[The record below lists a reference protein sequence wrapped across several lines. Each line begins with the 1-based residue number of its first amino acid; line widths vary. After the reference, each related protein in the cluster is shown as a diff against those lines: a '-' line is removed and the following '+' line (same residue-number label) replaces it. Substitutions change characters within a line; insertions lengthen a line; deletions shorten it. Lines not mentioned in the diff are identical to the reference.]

1 VTVRERLV
9 SKAAEM
15 AKVSVR
21 GGFHLFW
28 GLAVS
33 TVISAV
39 GLIVFARVLGP
50 AGYGLYTIALIAPS
64 LIATFRDWGITS
76 AMIKYTAQYNAENKP
91 ANIRNILVAGLVFET
106 SLGLALSVLSF
117 SLSGFLATTVFHRP
131 SITLLIQVASFTI
144 LTGALMTAAQAA
156 FIGMEKMVPNSI
168 TIVCQSIIKTVLVP
182 VLVILGFG
190 AYGAVVGTTVATL
203 IAGLIGVL
211 LMWTIYR
218 NLPKPNNGE
227 YKLRLAENV
236 KSMFKYG
243 LPLSI
248 SSILNGF
255 LVQFYTFLMVIYAS
269 DLLIGNYS
277 VANNFAVLITFFASP
292 IATMLFPAFSK
303 LDAQKEKETLQNVFQ
318 YSVKYAALLVV
329 PTATAMIVL
338 AQPAVFTLF
347 GDKYTASP
355 LFLALLAFG
364 SLYVAFGYLSFG
376 NLINGQGETGLYLKL
391 TLINVATGFALSL
404 ILIPPFGIL
413 GLIATTLIDGI
424 PGLII
429 GLLWIRGHYTV
440 TVDWASSAKI
450 LLSSAIAAGATYA
463 ILSQL
468 NLSSWINLIIGLAAF
483 LLVFLLS
490 IVLTRAVNQSD
501 INNLREM
508 TRELRPLQ
516 TPINLILNII
526 EKLMTA
532 FHQ

>member
-1 VTVRERLV
+1 V

-15 AKVSVR
+15 AKVSAR

-33 TVISAV
+33 AVISAV
-39 GLIVFARVLGP
+39 GVIVFARVLGP
-50 AGYGLYTIALIAPS
+50 TGLGLYTIALTAPN
-64 LIATFRDWGITS
+64 LIATFRDWGINS
-76 AMIKYTAQYNAENKP
+76 AMIKYTAQYRGENKP
-91 ANIRNILVAGLVFET
+91 ANIKNILVAGLVFET

-131 SITLLIQVASFTI
+131 TIALLIQVASFTI
-144 LTGALMTAAQAA
+144 LTGALMTAAQAV
-156 FIGMEKMVPNSI
+156 FTGMEKMVPNSI

-182 VLVILGFG
+182 ALVILGFG
-190 AYGAVVGTTVATL
+190 VHGAVVGATVATL

-227 YKLRLAENV
+227 YKLSLAENV
-236 KSMFKYG
+236 KFMFKYG

-248 SSILNGF
+248 SSILSGF
-255 LVQFYTFLMVIYAS
+255 LTQFYNFLIVIYAS

-277 VANNFAVLITFFASP
+277 VANKFVVLITFFVTP
-292 IATMLFPAFSK
+292 ITTMLFPAFSK
-303 LDAQKEKETLQNVFQ
+303 LDPQKEKETLQNVFQ

-329 PTATAMIVL
+329 PTATAIIVL

-347 GDKYTASP
+347 GDNYAQAP
-355 LFLALLAFG
+355 LFLALLAIG
-364 SLYVAFGYLSFG
+364 YLYVAFGNLSLG
-376 NLINGQGETGLYLKL
+376 NLINGQGETRLYLKL
-391 TLINVATGFALSL
+391 TLINVATGLALSL
-404 ILIPPFGIL
+404 ILIPRFGIP
-413 GLIATTLIDGI
+413 GLIATTLTAGI
-424 PGLII
+424 PGLIT
-429 GLLWIRGHYTV
+429 GLFWVRRHYTV

-463 ILSQL
+463 LLLQL
-468 NLSSWINLIIGLAAF
+468 NFSSWINLIIGLAAF

-490 IVLTRAVNQSD
+490 IVLTRAINQSD

-508 TRELRPLQ
+508 TRELKPIQ
-516 TPINLILNII
+516 PPINLILNII

-532 FHQ
+532 LHQ